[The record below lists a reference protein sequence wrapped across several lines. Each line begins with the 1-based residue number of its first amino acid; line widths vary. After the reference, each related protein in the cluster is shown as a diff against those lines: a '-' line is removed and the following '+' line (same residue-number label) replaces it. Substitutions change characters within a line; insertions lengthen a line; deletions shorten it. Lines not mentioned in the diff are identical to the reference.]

1 MTLNVEKCKCKETEL
16 IYLGHKLIVNGK
28 ELDENK
34 IKSTLEMPKPEDKE
48 DVQRLLWLINYAR
61 KFIPNLSELTAPLRE
76 LLVKNKLWQWG
87 KSQNQSFERIIELL
101 VSKKCL
107 AYYDV
112 QKPVK
117 IQVDASKSGVGAV
130 LLQMT
135 DQLHPYQSL

>member
-1 MTLNVEKCKCKETEL
+1 
-16 IYLGHKLIVNGK
+16 
-28 ELDENK
+28 
-34 IKSTLEMPKPEDKE
+34 MPKPEDKE